1 MTSSES
7 TTESCRVCGGSL
19 RTILSSV
26 ADPLTQDVFS
36 IGECRECGLKHTLPQ
51 PDDPSRYYGERY
63 YGNRHGPTAR
73 FCLNRRLGFVR
84 NAVGKNKMARL
95 LDVGCGDGSFLLAA
109 QREGWEV
116 AGVEINPE
124 PARRAGLHIVEA
136 IPQAHQAGPFDCIT
150 LWHSLEHM
158 PDINAMMQQLR
169 KLLNRDGTVI
179 IAVPNNNSLQAKVF
193 GKDWLALDVPRHLY
207 HFDPQSLSRC
217 MEQNGF
223 AVQRIGFQEFE
234 YDLMGWSQSALN
246 GMFSESNVFIDRL
259 MGKPSSHSAATQIMH
274 FVLGSL
280 SSAIALP
287 LVLIEK
293 AIRRSGTFIIAA
305 KKT

>member
-1 MTSSES
+1 
-7 TTESCRVCGGSL
+7 
-19 RTILSSV
+19 
-26 ADPLTQDVFS
+26 
-36 IGECRECGLKHTLPQ
+36 
-51 PDDPSRYYGERY
+51 
-63 YGNRHGPTAR
+63 
-73 FCLNRRLGFVR
+73 
-84 NAVGKNKMARL
+84 MARL

-207 HFDPQSLSRC
+207 HR
-217 MEQNGF
+217 N
-223 AVQRIGFQEFE
+223 
-234 YDLMGWSQSALN
+234 N
-246 GMFSESNVFIDRL
+246 
-259 MGKPSSHSAATQIMH
+259 
-274 FVLGSL
+274 FV
-280 SSAIALP
+280 
-287 LVLIEK
+287 
-293 AIRRSGTFIIAA
+293 
-305 KKT
+305 